1 MIIITFRSQE
11 EGQHI
16 FLLLLTIWFVCLC
29 LCLIYVMAKPD
40 EYSKTFVDHDL
51 SKEDVVIS
59 NGRNIYLR
67 CLLIQHIS
75 ILAYKNSCY
84 MVHWLG
90 IALANANRQCSL
102 KLLVRPFF
110 NPPQIVTKPN
120 EPILFI
126 LISKCHCL
134 VCANAIQQFTC
145 KTINF
150 SSCINFDKSIYH
162 I

>member
-29 LCLIYVMAKPD
+29 FCLIYVMAKPD
-40 EYSKTFVDHDL
+40 EYFKTFVDHDL

-59 NGRNIYLR
+59 DGRIIYLW
-67 CLLIQHIS
+67 CLLFQQIS
-75 ILAYKNSCY
+75 LLAYKNSCY

-102 KLLVRPFF
+102 KLLVRLFF
-110 NPPQIVTKPN
+110 NPHQIVTKPN

-126 LISKCHCL
+126 LISCGQMPCYSPFLLKCVIVFL
-134 VCANAIQQFTC
+134 F
-145 KTINF
+145 
-150 SSCINFDKSIYH
+150 
-162 I
+162 

>member
-1 MIIITFRSQE
+1 MKVN
-11 EGQHI
+11 I
-16 FLLLLTIWFVCLC
+16 FFLLLTIWFVCLC
-29 LCLIYVMAKPD
+29 FCLIYVMAKPD
-40 EYSKTFVDHDL
+40 EYFKTFVDHDL

-67 CLLIQHIS
+67 CLLIQLIS

-102 KLLVRPFF
+102 KLLVRLFF
-110 NPPQIVTKPN
+110 NPHQIVTKPN

-126 LISKCHCL
+126 LISCGRMPCSPFLDKCVIVFL
-134 VCANAIQQFTC
+134 FLSAIV
-145 KTINF
+145 
-150 SSCINFDKSIYH
+150 H
-162 I
+162 IVSFAQMQ

>member
-29 LCLIYVMAKPD
+29 FCLIYVMAKPD
-40 EYSKTFVDHDL
+40 EYFKTFVDHDL

-59 NGRNIYLR
+59 DGRIIYLW

-102 KLLVRPFF
+102 KLLVRLFSI
-110 NPPQIVTKPN
+110 QIRLLQNQMKQYFLSSYPVD
-120 EPILFI
+120 
-126 LISKCHCL
+126 KCHVILLFCL
-134 VCANAIQQFTC
+134 SV
-145 KTINF
+145 
-150 SSCINFDKSIYH
+150 
-162 I
+162 